1 MMTSESQFYFAK
13 SHEWISKN
21 SDGAS
26 HIGISDFAQ
35 SELGDVVYILLPEVG
50 KTYQKGDKIGEI
62 ESVKSVSEI
71 YAPVSLK
78 VISANSALNEKSELI
93 NSDPYDAGYIAKI
106 EMLNPSDISDLMDKS
121 SYESFVSS
129 SHA

>member
-1 MMTSESQFYFAK
+1 MAINGEFYFAK

-21 SDGAS
+21 AGDKF

-35 SELGDVVYILLPEVG
+35 SELGDVVYVSFPEVG
-50 KTYQKGDKIGEI
+50 KTYEKGDKIGEI

-78 VISANSALNEKSELI
+78 IISVNSKLNDNPELI
-93 NSDPYDAGYIAKI
+93 NKQPYDAGFVA
-106 EMLNPSDISDLMDKS
+106 EAEVSDSSDMGGLMDKNA
-121 SYESFVSS
+121 YESFITSI
-129 SHA
+129 HE